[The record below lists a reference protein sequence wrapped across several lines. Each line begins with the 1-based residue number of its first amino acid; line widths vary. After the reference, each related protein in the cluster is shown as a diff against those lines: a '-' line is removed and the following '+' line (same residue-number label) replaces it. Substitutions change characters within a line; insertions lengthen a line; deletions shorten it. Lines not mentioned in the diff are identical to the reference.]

1 MFPHRY
7 RYLFILALSL
17 FSFLNTVICEVY
29 LYFNIQIDWYF
40 AFLTIF
46 LITFL
51 IWEGNRIAEPI
62 LKKRLYNGNG
72 PLRFLGVFF
81 IVGNIISIMVATAV
95 VLSIGSLIYNYPLE
109 RNLEPLKLNVI
120 YAGLINLFFHLL
132 NAIFLFFDEYKKK
145 LREAEELKRS
155 GAISQLQLIKSQV
168 NPHFLFN
175 SLNVLSGMVVKD
187 NPEANKYIEEFSKV
201 YRYILSN
208 SEKELVTI
216 QSELEF
222 IQPYIFLL
230 QKRFPEG
237 LKVSINVPDM
247 YKNYYI
253 IPVALQMLV
262 ENAIK
267 HNIVSRVRPLHIEM
281 YVNGNQTIVVK
292 NNYQPRQT
300 SENSTLIGLQNIS
313 KRYELVSGKSVKVN
327 TGTEHFEVVLP
338 LLQLN

>member
-1 MFPHRY
+1 
-7 RYLFILALSL
+7 
-17 FSFLNTVICEVY
+17 
-29 LYFNIQIDWYF
+29 
-40 AFLTIF
+40 
-46 LITFL
+46 
-51 IWEGNRIAEPI
+51 
-62 LKKRLYNGNG
+62 
-72 PLRFLGVFF
+72 
-81 IVGNIISIMVATAV
+81 
-95 VLSIGSLIYNYPLE
+95 
-109 RNLEPLKLNVI
+109 
-120 YAGLINLFFHLL
+120 
-132 NAIFLFFDEYKKK
+132 
-145 LREAEELKRS
+145 
-155 GAISQLQLIKSQV
+155 
-168 NPHFLFN
+168 
-175 SLNVLSGMVVKD
+175 LNVLSGMVVKD

-201 YRYILSN
+201 YRYILNN
-208 SEKELVTI
+208 SDKELVTI

-237 LKVSINVPDM
+237 LQVSINVPDM

-267 HNIVSRVRPLHIEM
+267 HNIVSRVKPLHIEM

-313 KRYELVSGKSVKVN
+313 KRYELVSGKSVNVN
-327 TGTEHFEVVLP
+327 SGTEHFEVVLP

>member
-1 MFPHRY
+1 MFPHKY
-7 RYLFILALSL
+7 RYLFILGLSL

-29 LYFNIQIDWYF
+29 LYFHIEIEWYL
-40 AFLTIF
+40 ALLTIF
-46 LITFL
+46 LITFF
-51 IWEGNRIAEPI
+51 IWEGNRLAEPI
-62 LKKRLYNGNG
+62 FKKRLYNGKG
-72 PLRFLGVFF
+72 PLRFLLVFF
-81 IVGNIISIMVATAV
+81 IAGNLISILVATAV
-95 VLSIGSLIYNYPLE
+95 VLSIGSLVLKYPME

-132 NAIFLFFDEYKKK
+132 NAIFLFFEEYRKK

-155 GAISQLQLIKSQV
+155 SAISQLQLIKSQI

-201 YRYILSN
+201 YRYILNN
-208 SEKELVTI
+208 SDKELVTI

-237 LKVSINVPDM
+237 LQVSINVPDM

-267 HNIVSRVRPLHIEM
+267 HNIVSRVKPLHIEM

-313 KRYELVSGKSVKVN
+313 KRYELVSGKSVNVN
-327 TGTEHFEVVLP
+327 SGTEHFEVVLP

>member
-7 RYLFILALSL
+7 RYLFILALSV
-17 FSFLNTVICEVY
+17 FSFLNTVVCEVY

-51 IWEGNRIAEPI
+51 IWEGNRLAEPF
-62 LKKRLYNGNG
+62 LKKRFYNGKG
-72 PLRFLGVFF
+72 PIRFLGVFF
-81 IVGNIISIMVATAV
+81 VAGIILSILTATMV
-95 VLSIGSLIYNYPLE
+95 VLSIGSLIYHYPLE
-109 RNLEPLKLNVI
+109 KNLEPLKLNVI

-201 YRYILSN
+201 YRYILNN

-216 QSELEF
+216 QSELDF
-222 IQPYIFLL
+222 ISPYIFLL

-247 YKNYYI
+247 YKNFYI

-267 HNIVSRVRPLHIEM
+267 HNIVSRVKPLHIELFT
-281 YVNGNQTIVVK
+281 NGNNTLVVR

-300 SENSTLIGLQNIS
+300 AEHSTLIGLQNIS

-327 TGTEHFEVVLP
+327 SGTEHFEVALP